1 MKPENFEI
9 KCKKCGSNDVE
20 VYGMIN
26 TRSTM
31 YENGRA
37 SIVCKNCG
45 ANDFSKQPDKTAPE
59 IEIPN
64 KYR

>member
-20 VYGMIN
+20 VYGIIN
-26 TRSTM
+26 TYGIT
-31 YENGRA
+31 YCDGRA

-45 ANDFSKQPDKTAPE
+45 ANDFSKQSDKTAPE
-59 IEIPN
+59 IEIPY